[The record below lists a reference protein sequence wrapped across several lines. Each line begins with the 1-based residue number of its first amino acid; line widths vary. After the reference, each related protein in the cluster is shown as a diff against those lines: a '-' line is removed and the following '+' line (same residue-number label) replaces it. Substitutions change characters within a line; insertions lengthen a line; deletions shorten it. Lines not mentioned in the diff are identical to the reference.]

1 MKKVALFIVLICSMI
16 ACRTRDFRIA
26 GFYEGSQE
34 CKIVLFTRTNG
45 SVDTLAFADVI
56 NGRFEFEG
64 KSERWCKSCLFGG
77 GESVE

>member
-56 NGRFEFEG
+56 NGRFELRG
-64 KSERWCKSCLFGG
+64 RVDVSKLLCLQPMIK
-77 GESVE
+77 